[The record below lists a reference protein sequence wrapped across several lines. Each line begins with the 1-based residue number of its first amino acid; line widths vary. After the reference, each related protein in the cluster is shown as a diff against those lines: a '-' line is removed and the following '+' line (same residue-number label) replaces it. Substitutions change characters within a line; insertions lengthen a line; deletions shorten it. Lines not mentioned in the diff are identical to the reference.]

1 MPHAGSFLPRG
12 GLRRAALRLT
22 ALSAAWSMFGWCF
35 LPGRFRQRCLRV
47 HLHGR
52 RLALRPMT
60 VDDDVSIDELCE
72 VVEYMQGVPARYVE
86 TV

>member
-1 MPHAGSFLPRG
+1 
-12 GLRRAALRLT
+12 
-22 ALSAAWSMFGWCF
+22 
-35 LPGRFRQRCLRV
+35 V